1 MEKSILVEINRMKE
15 IMGLRLLTESKI
27 PFIDDFIEKLAKNA
41 DEGDLAARNLFSNIF
56 QDEAATVIDDLVQN
70 KKTVDTIFADK
81 DLMDDFIERAL
92 KSAEKIDGMT
102 VKSIFY
108 QTLENSLDP
117 IQSQLG
123 KDLQSIQKTIDD
135 LTKYETEP
143 DLYNQ
148 AIEALET
155 MKRQINDVFSND
167 TEMQKIINSS
177 AGLDDIPERKIIDDV
192 TDNVVD
198 DAAEETA
205 EETGES
211 KLPFEKSWNDVKPL
225 TPDELKSLRK
235 SNKLWDTISNGFFK
249 KVSDMI
255 SKEITLSDELLSS
268 IKSLQEMLNKQ
279 GADTTMSAPLQKR
292 IGDLL
297 LQITQKRKDNF
308 AAIESWVGK
317 NVPSGNVKSKIQNL
331 EGYNLAKSI
340 TAGEFVDGWNK
351 KYADLLGKQ
360 RFMLTQLNS
369 VFNPFAW
376 VGKKVAK
383 KYGGDN
389 WGEAVMNKWSEIL
402 WGESFRKFRWGFP
415 LGLPKPG
422 RAYLEYLSTKGIPAT
437 AAKLIFDSVIM
448 NYIKYISLYVVID
461 LTTDFIANW
470 ALIFILPNNEWV
482 KSQKKHFEE
491 MLGVEPNQPDDRT
504 FGETVGTMLIN
515 YYVENGKNMDA
526 IFPGFADD
534 AKSLIQRALK
544 SNSDETVKQV
554 RDDAKELLGRGEDTA
569 KEGIEKAK
577 EELKNQGIDIDT
589 LHENV
594 PVVPNTTPTDTNQP
608 DNQEPTPPD
617 DSIQKGTASNE
628 DKISLR
634 DYLNNPEQFKKYT
647 SIDKGEVEGTIITR
661 FVDINGDN
669 VFATI
674 YKDSGGVWRYKKSN
688 NPLPRKEN

>member
-92 KSAEKIDGMT
+92 KSTEKIDGMT

-205 EETGES
+205 EETGEA
-211 KLPFEKSWNDVKPL
+211 KLPFEKSWDEVKPL

-235 SNKLWDTISNGFFK
+235 SNKLWDSISNGFFK
-249 KVSDMI
+249 KVSDMV
-255 SKEITLSDELLSS
+255 SSELTLSDELISS
-268 IKSLQEMLNKQ
+268 IKSLQEVVATK
-279 GADTTMSAPLQKR
+279 GEDTTMGAPLQKR

-308 AAIESWVGK
+308 DAINLWVGK
-317 NVPSGNVKSKIQNL
+317 NVPNGAVKSRIQNL

-340 TAGEFVDGWNK
+340 TTGEFVNGWNK

-369 VFNPFAW
+369 VFNPFTW
-376 VGKKVAK
+376 IGKKVAK
-383 KYGGDN
+383 KYGGDG

-402 WGESFRKFRWGFP
+402 WGDSFRKLRWGFP

-422 RAYLEYLSTKGIPAT
+422 KAYLEYLSTKGIVST
-437 AAKLIFDSVIM
+437 AGKLFVDGVVM
-448 NYIKYISLYVVID
+448 NYAKYITLYMLVDFLSD
-461 LTTDFIANW
+461 LVSNW
-470 ALIFILPNNEWV
+470 ALIFILPNNETI
-482 KSQKKHFEE
+482 KSQKKHYEE
-491 MLGVEPNQPDDRT
+491 MLGYKSEETYDDGFIT
-504 FGETVGTMLIN
+504 KLLTITKNYFLENAMNMNVLI
-515 YYVENGKNMDA
+515 
-526 IFPGFADD
+526 PGFADD
-534 AKSLIQRALK
+534 TINLL
-544 SNSDETVKQV
+544 NMMLNPVTDETVKKV
-554 RDDAKELLGRGEDTA
+554 REDATTLFDNSRQSA
-569 KEGIEKAK
+569 QEGIENARK
-577 EELKNQGIDIDT
+577 ELENQGLDPDALGTTVTIT
-589 LHENV
+589 
-594 PVVPNTTPTDTNQP
+594 PNTTPTDTNQP
-608 DNQEPTPPD
+608 DNQEPTPSTS
-617 DSIQKGTASNE
+617 SIIEGTASEE
-628 DKISLR
+628 DKTSIKAQLNDDDYFR
-634 DYLNNPEQFKKYT
+634 DYIRV
-647 SIDKGEVEGTIITR
+647 IDNGPDGTVIVRIKPLS
-661 FVDINGDN
+661 DYPNGIKQTLYKASDGKWYYKNDN
-669 VFATI
+669 TI
-674 YKDSGGVWRYKKSN
+674 Y
-688 NPLPRKEN
+688 P